1 MSMWCSSRV
10 SQIDLPGAAA
20 ISAPCGQMAWPGST
34 LSFGT
39 SEGADLPS
47 SKRAADALVHAPRR
61 EVFGRAVERFD
72 RLLDR
77 AVVRP
82 GERLLQLGDA
92 RADARA
98 LLRGEQSAVRR
109 ERRTRR
115 FQQPLPLDARLGER
129 ARMHVLLRMREGV
142 AQHALDVG
150 IREAVGGLHRHRR
163 FGAGGAFARIDG
175 KEAIGVDLKSYPDAR
190 GARRHRRYALQLEA
204 RERAAVGDK
213 LALALHDMEAHARL
227 PILERGE

>member
-1 MSMWCSSRV
+1 MVYFGISIVRSSSAIFAWQESREVASSPHALSSMSSSFSCAGSSESKPLRTSTWQVVHAACFSQACSMSMWCSSSV
-10 SQIDLPGAAA
+10 SQIDLPGSAS
-20 ISAPCGQMAWPGST
+20 ISAPWGQMAWPGST

-61 EVFGRAVERFD
+61 EIFGRAVERFD

-98 LLRGEQSAVRR
+98 LLRGEQSAVRC

-115 FQQPLPLDARLGER
+115 FQQPL
-129 ARMHVLLRMREGV
+129 
-142 AQHALDVG
+142 
-150 IREAVGGLHRHRR
+150 
-163 FGAGGAFARIDG
+163 
-175 KEAIGVDLKSYPDAR
+175 
-190 GARRHRRYALQLEA
+190 
-204 RERAAVGDK
+204 
-213 LALALHDMEAHARL
+213 
-227 PILERGE
+227 